1 MLQPTYA
8 DLIRPSTRTHQM
20 VLDALLVLG
29 GSLFVALLSQLRV
42 QVGFSPVPIS
52 GQTLAVLLVGATLGS
67 RRGALAMLTY
77 LAEGA
82 MGLPVFAGA
91 GGAARL
97 VGPTG
102 GYLAGFVVAA
112 FIVGWLAERGWDRRP
127 VTTALAML
135 AGNTAI
141 YLFGVSWLAI
151 LMGAE
156 NALPM
161 GLYPFIIGDLLKL
174 VLAVALLP
182 AGWWLVGQR
191 RHEG

>member
-8 DLIRPSTRTHQM
+8 DLIRPSTRTRQIA
-20 VLDALLVLG
+20 LDILLVIA
-29 GSLFVALLSQLRV
+29 GSLLVALLSQVRV
-42 QVGFSPVPIS
+42 QAGFSPVPIT

-82 MGLPVFAGA
+82 IGLPVFAGA

-102 GYLAGFVVAA
+102 GYLVGFVVAA

-127 VTTALAML
+127 LTTALAML
-135 AGNTAI
+135 AGNSTI

-151 LMGAE
+151 MVGSDK
-156 NALPM
+156 ALPM
-161 GLYPFIIGDLLKL
+161 GLYPFIVGDVLKL
-174 VLAVALLP
+174 ALAMALLP
-182 AGWWLVGQR
+182 AGWWLVGANR
-191 RHEG
+191 DKK

>member
-8 DLIRPSTRTHQM
+8 DLIRPSTRTNQ
-20 VLDALLVLG
+20 VILDSLLVLG
-29 GSLFVALLSQLRV
+29 GSLFVALLSQVRV
-42 QVGFSPVPIS
+42 QVGFSPVPITA
-52 GQTLAVLLVGATLGS
+52 QTLAVLLVGATLGS

-102 GYLAGFVVAA
+102 GYLVGFVVAA
-112 FIVGWLAERGWDRRP
+112 FIVGWLAEHGWDRRP
-127 VTTALAML
+127 ITTALAML
-135 AGNTAI
+135 AGTAAI

-151 LMGAE
+151 LMGSDK
-156 NALPM
+156 ALTL
-161 GLYPFIIGDLLKL
+161 GLYPFLVGDALKL
-174 VLAVALLP
+174 VLAMALLP

-191 RHEG
+191 RHEA

>member
-8 DLIRPSTRTHQM
+8 DLIRPSTRAQQM
-20 VLDALLVLG
+20 ALDVLMVLG
-29 GSLFVALLSQLRV
+29 GSLFVALLSQVRIPA
-42 QVGFSPVPIS
+42 GFSPVPIT

-67 RRGALAMLTY
+67 RRGALAMLAY

-97 VGPTG
+97 IGPTG
-102 GYLAGFVVAA
+102 GYLVGFVVAA
-112 FIVGWLAERGWDRRP
+112 FIVGWLAEHGWDRRP

-135 AGNTAI
+135 AGSAAI
-141 YLFGVSWLAI
+141 YLFGVSWLAV
-151 LMGAE
+151 LMGSDK
-156 NALPM
+156 ALTL

-174 VLAVALLP
+174 ALAVVLLP
-182 AGWWLVGQR
+182 AGWWLVGQS